1 MKKMFLLIAGSMLL
15 WAGCTSAPRM
25 RSIPEGTV
33 IPEVKVLIARSSQS
47 VNISSKE
54 AFAVKTDDNQDV
66 GFISAGQN
74 VELRFNE
81 NRVEIYDATGKSLGA
96 YGNLIFTTK
105 SSSQR
110 YIINNKQYRGSLW
123 VTTQEGKILVIN
135 RLDME
140 SYLMGVVRNEIGNL
154 GMDQIEASKAQA
166 VAARTY
172 AIKNKGKYK
181 IFDFQSDIND
191 QVYDG
196 AGTETEVSNQAVIET
211 LGEVAEYDSKPIDA
225 VFYSTAGGVTT
236 RSHWVWKS
244 SDPKPYL
251 NSIST
256 KIGDKALDEASPH
269 YRWEVK
275 WTGEEIEKIIKT
287 NLPTVLAVVYP
298 NEDFSKLATQRLYN
312 LAVVS
317 RDSSQRVQEFKIG
330 FSKDSYTVTGEQ
342 ARRIMRG
349 EKYMLYSSLFR
360 LDVMRNADGTIQ
372 AVNCKGAGFGHGVGM
387 CQYSAREMAK
397 TGYSYKQI
405 LKFFYRGTDI
415 RKMY

>member
-25 RSIPEGTV
+25 RSIPEGAV

-181 IFDFQSDIND
+181 IFDFQSDIN
-191 QVYDG
+191 
-196 AGTETEVSNQAVIET
+196 
-211 LGEVAEYDSKPIDA
+211 
-225 VFYSTAGGVTT
+225 
-236 RSHWVWKS
+236 
-244 SDPKPYL
+244 
-251 NSIST
+251 
-256 KIGDKALDEASPH
+256 
-269 YRWEVK
+269 
-275 WTGEEIEKIIKT
+275 
-287 NLPTVLAVVYP
+287 
-298 NEDFSKLATQRLYN
+298 
-312 LAVVS
+312 
-317 RDSSQRVQEFKIG
+317 
-330 FSKDSYTVTGEQ
+330 
-342 ARRIMRG
+342 
-349 EKYMLYSSLFR
+349 
-360 LDVMRNADGTIQ
+360 
-372 AVNCKGAGFGHGVGM
+372 
-387 CQYSAREMAK
+387 
-397 TGYSYKQI
+397 
-405 LKFFYRGTDI
+405 
-415 RKMY
+415 